1 MTPTNTSSPR
11 EERDKIVEFVINT
24 TKQLSVTGWWPKDGV
39 ALADVCSLGG
49 GEKGASY
56 SYSHWAPMGT
66 DYAGDA
72 QKVAAYW
79 RTLGMNVRIADSTPW
94 PTVYAEGGPVLRASF
109 DTSTPDNSY
118 SVGAVA
124 RCAPGHAFTLNDED
138 DAQRN
143 TGVVLPGDE
152 GTVKKW
158 DPKNQPSFSP
168 PSTPTPQKPK

>member
-1 MTPTNTSSPR
+1 
-11 EERDKIVEFVINT
+11 
-24 TKQLSVTGWWPKDGV
+24 
-39 ALADVCSLGG
+39 
-49 GEKGASY
+49 
-56 SYSHWAPMGT
+56 MGT

-79 RTLGMNVRIADSTPW
+79 RTLGMSVRIADSTPW

-118 SVGAVA
+118 RVGAVA